1 MSYLARQISDK
12 FQNPIEAKNT
22 DFSFDIDEGE
32 KCDIGEQFWFDGVG
46 MFEVVGVTE

>member
-12 FQNPIEAKNT
+12 FQNPIEAKENT
-22 DFSFDIDEGE
+22 DFLIDEGE